1 MTSAWMGTALLIAD
15 ALIISWLV
23 PRIVVQR
30 RESAATLAWVLFILF
45 VPLGGAVLY
54 HFLGTQ
60 RLRRKRLL
68 RARRRAELM
77 PAAERVAE
85 VLTPHAA
92 TPETAA
98 EDLALARAKR
108 LFAIDSSLATKGN
121 EVTILHGDAMFDE
134 LERAIAGAEHHVH
147 VEFYIF
153 HGDAT
158 GRAILERLTER
169 ARAGVEVRFL
179 VDAVGARDL
188 PRRAVAPLVAA
199 GGKYAQF
206 LPVSP
211 LTRPFSVNFR
221 NHRKI
226 VVIDGKTAF
235 TGGMNVGDEYRGKVT
250 ELGSWRDTH
259 VVVKGP
265 AALRYQEIFADDW
278 HFTTGERCTAARY
291 YPEPTRN
298 GTVTVQVVASGPDQ
312 TAEAIL
318 RKMFVAITKSES
330 RVWLTTPYFIP
341 DRALTMALQT
351 AAQRGVDVRLL
362 LPGASDHPLVLWAGR
377 AQYDDLLSSGVRIY
391 EYQSGFLHAKTMVV
405 DDLWTTLGSANMD
418 RRSFLLN
425 WEANLVALDRN
436 LASQMGQLFE
446 DDLKNALEIRR
457 PRLIG
462 KLEAFREAGSYLLS
476 PLL

>member
-1 MTSAWMGTALLIAD
+1 
-15 ALIISWLV
+15 
-23 PRIVVQR
+23 
-30 RESAATLAWVLFILF
+30 
-45 VPLGGAVLY
+45 
-54 HFLGTQ
+54 
-60 RLRRKRLL
+60 
-68 RARRRAELM
+68 M
-77 PAAERVAE
+77 PATERVAE
-85 VLTPHAA
+85 LLTPHVA

-108 LFAIDSSLATKGN
+108 LFDIESSLATKGN
-121 EVTILHGDAMFDE
+121 EVEILHGDAMFE
-134 LERAIAGAEHHVH
+134 ALERAIASAEHHVH

-153 HGDAT
+153 HADET
-158 GRAILERLTER
+158 GHAILARLTDR
-169 ARAGVEVRFL
+169 ARAGVEVRLL

-188 PRRAVAPLVAA
+188 PHRAVAPLLAA
-199 GGKYAQF
+199 GGHFAQF

-226 VVIDGKTAF
+226 VVVDGLTAL
-235 TGGMNVGDEYRGKVT
+235 TGGMNVGDEYRGRVT
-250 ELGSWRDTH
+250 KIGAWRDTH
-259 VVVKGP
+259 VLVRGP

-318 RKMFVAITKSES
+318 RKMFVAITKAES

-341 DRALTMALQT
+341 DRALQVALQT
-351 AAQRGVDVRLL
+351 AGQRGVDVRLL
-362 LPGASDHPLVLWAGR
+362 LPGASDHPLVLYAGR
-377 AQYDDLLSSGVRIY
+377 SQYDDLLAAGVRIY
-391 EYQSGFLHAKTMVV
+391 EYQAGFLHAKTMVV
-405 DDLWTTLGSANMD
+405 DDLWTTIGSANMD
-418 RRSFLLN
+418 RRSFMLN
-425 WEANLVALDRN
+425 WEANLVALDRT
-436 LASQMGQLFE
+436 LAAKMARLFE
-446 DDLKNALEIRR
+446 DDLRNALEVRR
-457 PRLIG
+457 PRVVG